1 MSLFF
6 HLRIL
11 IEEILNKISQLLP
24 GVYSKVDQ
32 YVEWVQLL
40 LEVQDF

>member
-6 HLRIL
+6 HLQIR

-24 GVYSKVDQ
+24 DAYSKVDQ
-32 YVEWVQLL
+32 YVE
-40 LEVQDF
+40 